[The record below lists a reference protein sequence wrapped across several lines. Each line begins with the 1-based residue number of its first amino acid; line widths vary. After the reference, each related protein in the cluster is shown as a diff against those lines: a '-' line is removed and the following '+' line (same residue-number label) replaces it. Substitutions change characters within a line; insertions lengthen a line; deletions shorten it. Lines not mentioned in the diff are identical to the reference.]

1 MGGEIMSNNQK
12 ATMILLLDDI
22 NEIVNSTIMCFTN
35 PHYILGKKELV
46 LSLLTIETKINKIK
60 FLLRERI

>member
-1 MGGEIMSNNQK
+1 MRGEIMSNNQK

-22 NEIVNSTIMCFTN
+22 NEIVNATIMCFTN

-60 FLLRERI
+60 ILL